1 MMLSTCTVEDFFQR
15 ANWQGLKPVE
25 TIEEE
30 TPSQVVPRQG
40 ILKPELNFT
49 VERFFALNNWTGKKI
64 QAFSESITE
73 ETPLEQLETRV
84 YKPVYS
90 LKMTVAEFFLR
101 MVWRGQGKSRHLNI
115 ASIPVINQSPLPEP
129 EKREINVKDLSDLL

>member
-15 ANWQGLKPVE
+15 ANWQGLKQVE
-25 TIEEE
+25 AIEQEP
-30 TPSQVVPRQG
+30 PSQIVTRQE

-49 VERFFALNNWTGKKI
+49 VERFFALNNWTGKI
-64 QAFSESITE
+64 QAFTQSISE
-73 ETPLEQLETRV
+73 ETALELTETGV

-90 LKMTVAEFFLR
+90 LKMTVAEFFQR
-101 MVWRGQGKSRHLNI
+101 MVWRGQGKPRHLNI
-115 ASIPVINQSPLPEP
+115 ASIPAMDQSPLPKP